1 MTGQVKEDLIS
12 RFSDLGIV
20 VADGRIRF
28 VPERVNG
35 EFLAAPGAFHF
46 VAVDGS
52 DARLDLAAG
61 TMGCTLCQVPVVLH
75 RTGDR
80 RVEVTRVEAP
90 RGAPTDVE
98 TTDLALDQ
106 AASAAIFD
114 RSGEIARLDVFLGA
128 AD

>member
-1 MTGQVKEDLIS
+1 M
-12 RFSDLGIV
+12 

-46 VAVDGS
+46 VAADGS
-52 DARLDLAAG
+52 DAHLDLAAG
-61 TMGCTLCQVPVVLH
+61 TMGYTLCQVPVVLH
-75 RTGDR
+75 RTGDG
-80 RVEVTRVEAP
+80 RVEVTRVEVTRVAP
-90 RGAPTDVE
+90 QAGKASAVE
-98 TTDLALDQ
+98 ISAVEVTGRVLDE

-128 AD
+128 AE